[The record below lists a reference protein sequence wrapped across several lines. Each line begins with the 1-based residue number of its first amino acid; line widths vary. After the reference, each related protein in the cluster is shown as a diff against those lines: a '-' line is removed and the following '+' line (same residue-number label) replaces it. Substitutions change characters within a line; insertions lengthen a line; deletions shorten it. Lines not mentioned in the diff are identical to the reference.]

1 MQSYPEK
8 QYLLIRRKRRSR
20 ALKSATIG
28 IVSVILLSIVLGRA
42 EGIDAGMNFVF
53 IFVTFMFIVSV
64 LSFGLMFHYLKP
76 SKEEKKY
83 KAGVAGEKQFMRL
96 LERYPGYKFYSLKLS
111 HGGDIDA
118 LLISRKGVFAFEV
131 KNYSGIIRCVEDEWG
146 RIKIGKGGGR
156 YEGYVGNPSEEAVR
170 HANDLQGYLHRM
182 GIPVEV
188 LPVVVISDKK
198 AELHVDNCS
207 AVVLR
212 ADKLNTLLMGRDVLS
227 KEICLS
233 IKRVVEKLLRG

>member
-1 MQSYPEK
+1 MRSYPER

-20 ALKSATIG
+20 ALKSAGIG
-28 IVSVILLSIVLGRA
+28 IVSVILISIVLGRA
-42 EGIDAGMNFVF
+42 EGIDVGMNFVF
-53 IFVTFMFIVSV
+53 IFITSLFIVSV

-76 SKEEKKY
+76 SREEKKY
-83 KAGVAGEKQFMRL
+83 NAGVVGEKQFMRI
-96 LERYPGYKFYSLKLS
+96 LERYPGYKFYSLKLP

-131 KNYSGIIRCVEDEWG
+131 KNYSGIIRCVEDEWS

-182 GIPVEV
+182 GIPVEI

-198 AELHVDNCS
+198 AELHADKCS

-212 ADKLNTLLMGRDVLS
+212 ADKLNTLLRGRNVLS

-233 IKRVVEKLLRG
+233 IKRVVENLLRG